1 MQNDESEQMSGSP
14 EEQSSPE
21 PEELEDPMDQHSY
34 AEEDEHELTYDV
46 RMEAYFAVMGEYGN
60 NVCVYD
66 CSSILLK
73 N

>member
-1 MQNDESEQMSGSP
+1 
-14 EEQSSPE
+14 
-21 PEELEDPMDQHSY
+21 MDQHSY
-34 AEEDEHELTYDV
+34 AEEEEHELAYEV